1 MISNNKKDDD
11 DDEHGKKIDN
21 QILRLD
27 TRIELGT
34 EHSFNL
40 CESTHGGSQNHK
52 KKKKCHKITHT
63 EKNSKGIKKKNMI
76 ETFCLLHPTHRS
88 SYGFLFLF
96 PFVSLILLS

>member
-11 DDEHGKKIDN
+11 EHEKKIDN

-40 CESTHGGSQNHK
+40 CECTHVGRQNHK
-52 KKKKCHKITHT
+52 KKKKKPI
-63 EKNSKGIKKKNMI
+63 MI
-76 ETFCLLHPTHRS
+76 FRK
-88 SYGFLFLF
+88 
-96 PFVSLILLS
+96 